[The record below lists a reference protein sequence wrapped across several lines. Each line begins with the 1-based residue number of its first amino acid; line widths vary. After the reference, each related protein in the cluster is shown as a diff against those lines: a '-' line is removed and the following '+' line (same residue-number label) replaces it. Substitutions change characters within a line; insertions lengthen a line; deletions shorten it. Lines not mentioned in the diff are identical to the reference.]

1 MFVII
6 LTITTVCIACIAT
19 VTSLECESYFRGCC
33 PGTLWNNKTKT
44 CEACMDGYHG
54 ENCSISCPY
63 PFFGKECQMICNC
76 SEDLCDISKGCPIE
90 TTDTMQL
97 SSKVKQEKSFEQTTF
112 VAVGNSTIEATDGFT
127 KQNDILRMLITV
139 FGCIDLFLIFAYSVV
154 YVKDRQ
160 KKDIQR
166 IHTHEIVASTN
177 TTYENIEIRFL

>member
-1 MFVII
+1 M
-6 LTITTVCIACIAT
+6 
-19 VTSLECESYFRGCC
+19 
-33 PGTLWNNKTKT
+33 KK
-44 CEACMDGYHG
+44 
-54 ENCSISCPY
+54 
-63 PFFGKECQMICNC
+63 
-76 SEDLCDISKGCPIE
+76 
-90 TTDTMQL
+90 
-97 SSKVKQEKSFEQTTF
+97 EKSFEQTTF